1 MRDLAPIL
9 KLAGLGAGGLAV
21 ITLLVIFVIIPLFKG
36 APEKPVAEVSATPS
50 ASPTPIITGDISD
63 RAEELTITNKSIND
77 PFIYGTEVV
86 FTTGDASEAAPEI
99 MGMAI
104 FDIGTKQV
112 TNVEGIKKKYNSLF
126 EPKMNDKFI
135 IYLDCRSDDGGA
147 ICGYNRATG
156 TSFVIREY
164 LYGKPKVSLSGKYAV
179 WQQETMPT
187 RDKIY
192 IFDLETMEN
201 ATIEEF
207 FNTSLSINNAYA
219 SESDIIYV
227 QPEGESQILD
237 GSSGSTNSQISIVPI
252 KENGNLQRLVHC
264 PGTYVYNPMI
274 NGDDI
279 VYLNGAG
286 DKNSSLMFIR
296 KKGGQFTA
304 PLEIAKDVLNYR
316 IGEGY
321 VVYTQQVAQDKEAVF
336 IYYFADGSNG
346 RLSNDN
352 TRAFLTCANG
362 KDVLWYDVMGGLS
375 DVADIVIHIKV
386 P

>member
-9 KLAGLGAGGLAV
+9 KLAGLGAAGLAV

-252 KENGNLQRLVHC
+252 KENGNMQRLVHC

-286 DKNSSLMFIR
+286 DKNSSLMFIS

-362 KDVLWYDVMGGLS
+362 KDVLWYDVMGGFS